1 MISAIAEILKARI
14 GELPWVER
22 YGGLVVPA
30 TKPAFKT
37 NQTTGASELS
47 TPQVYAIGCDVNN
60 ERCWETG
67 TYKYF
72 HPSDD
77 MASIAF
83 FMDNGGCSVKSV
95 SYFRLTLLSYFWSSS
110 ASPIRIPSGPRT

>member
-37 NQTTGASELS
+37 NATTGASELS
-47 TPQVYAIGCDVNN
+47 TPH
-60 ERCWETG
+60 RC
-67 TYKYF
+67 
-72 HPSDD
+72 
-77 MASIAF
+77 
-83 FMDNGGCSVKSV
+83 
-95 SYFRLTLLSYFWSSS
+95 TLS
-110 ASPIRIPSGPRT
+110 AAM